1 MAAKRKATKS
11 DPVPVQPKALPPKA
25 VVSAAKVVC
34 EGVDK
39 LIHEPLRLGIL
50 CALAGVESLAF
61 TELRQLLSTTDG
73 NLSVHLRRLEEA
85 GYLLCE
91 KGFRGRMPHTTC
103 RLTAAGRAALE
114 AYVSHMEAILRHAHR
129 VVRPK

>member
-1 MAAKRKATKS
+1 MAAKRKANKS
-11 DPVPVQPKALPPKA
+11 EPLPTPPEA

-50 CALAGVESLAF
+50 CAIAGVECLSF
-61 TELRQLLSTTDG
+61 KELRQLLSTTDG

-91 KGFRGRMPHTTC
+91 KSFRGRMPHTKY
-103 RLTAAGRAALE
+103 RLTTTGRAALE
-114 AYVSHMEAILRHAHR
+114 AYVSHMEAILHHAHR
-129 VVRPK
+129 IVQAR